1 MYPNN
6 NLSVLPFY
14 TDIRLQNHR
23 RSYAYGEIYPLI
35 TLTDTLLPFQI
46 IRPHRENGIESVKMY
61 YKDGTLFAD
70 ITQPMIETGLRIMRN
85 RPYHDV
91 DTILYAGTLPM
102 ALDTP
107 DGVFYVELSD
117 GVQTWYSEMFTVVQD
132 VSGYVKIEWYD
143 AEDLLMDG
151 NVGIVYTDD
160 DTVTTCFR
168 NRVYLCTEIGKPE
181 YTFSEEVNDRDGY
194 SFPEKQVSEK
204 TYRCT
209 ILAPEYLLDAMRFVR
224 LSDFV
229 QVTDQRG
236 QTYKCDTF
244 LFTPT
249 WQTQGDLA
257 SVEIEFQTNTA
268 VKRIGWGYS
277 TANKGDFSNDFNN
290 DYNNQ

>member
-46 IRPHRENGIESVKMY
+46 IRPRRENGIESVKMY

-70 ITQPMIETGLRIMRN
+70 ITQPMIETGLRVMKN

-107 DGVFYVELSD
+107 DGVFYVELND
-117 GVQTWYSEMFTVVQD
+117 GVETWYSEMFTVVQD
-132 VSGYVKIEWYD
+132 VSGYVKVEWYN

-151 NVGIVYTDD
+151 NIGIVYTDD
-160 DTVTTCFR
+160 DTVTPCFR

-181 YTFSEEVNDRDGY
+181 YTFSEEVNERDGY

-236 QTYKCDTF
+236 QAYNCDTF

>member
-46 IRPHRENGIESVKMY
+46 IRPRRENGIESVKMY

-70 ITQPMIETGLRIMRN
+70 ITQPMIETGLRVMKN

-181 YTFSEEVNDRDGY
+181 YTFSEEVNERDGY

>member
-46 IRPHRENGIESVKMY
+46 IRPRRENGIESVKMY

-70 ITQPMIETGLRIMRN
+70 ITQPMIETGLRVMKN

-102 ALDTP
+102 ALDSP

-181 YTFSEEVNDRDGY
+181 YTFSEEVNERDGY

-229 QVTDQRG
+229 RVTDQRG

>member
-46 IRPHRENGIESVKMY
+46 IRPRRENGIESVKMY

-70 ITQPMIETGLRIMRN
+70 ITQPMIETGLRVMKN

-151 NVGIVYTDD
+151 NLGIVYTDD

-181 YTFSEEVNDRDGY
+181 YTFSEEVNERDGY

-229 QVTDQRG
+229 RVTDQRG
-236 QTYKCDTF
+236 QTYNCDTF

>member
-14 TDIRLQNHR
+14 TDIQWQNHR

-35 TLTDTLLPFQI
+35 SKADMFLPFQI
-46 IRPHRENGIESVKMY
+46 LRLHRDNSVNSVKLY
-61 YKDGTLFAD
+61 RKDGSLYKD
-70 ITQPMIETGLRIMRN
+70 ITHAMLETGLRIFSQ
-85 RPYHDV
+85 RPFLDI
-91 DTILYAGTLPM
+91 DTILYAGTIPIGIDV
-102 ALDTP
+102 A
-107 DGVFYVELSD
+107 DGIYYIALSD
-117 GVQTWYSEMFTVVQD
+117 GVDNWYSEMFTVVQD
-132 VSGYVKIEWYD
+132 VSGHVAIEWYD

-160 DTVTTCFR
+160 SGAPCFR

-181 YTFSEEVNDRDGY
+181 YTFSEEVNERDGY

-209 ILAPEYLLDAMRFVR
+209 ILAPEYLCDVMRFVR
-224 LSDFV
+224 MSDYV
-229 QVTDQRG
+229 RVTDQRG
-236 QTYKCDTF
+236 QIYDCDTF

-268 VKRIGWGYS
+268 VKRIGWGYK
-277 TANKGDFSNDFNN
+277 TAGRGDFNNDFNN
-290 DYNNQ
+290 DFK

>member
-1 MYPNN
+1 MSPNN

-46 IRPHRENGIESVKMY
+46 IRPHRDNGIESVKMY

-70 ITQPMIETGLRIMRN
+70 ITQPMIETGLRVMKN
-85 RPYHDV
+85 RPFYDI

-132 VSGYVKIEWYD
+132 VSGYVKVEWYD
-143 AEDLLMDG
+143 ANDLLMDG
-151 NVGIVYTDD
+151 NLGIVYTDD
-160 DTVTTCFR
+160 DAVTTCFR

-181 YTFSEEVNDRDGY
+181 YTFSEEVNERDGY

-277 TANKGDFSNDFNN
+277 TANKGDFNNDYNN

>member
-46 IRPHRENGIESVKMY
+46 IRPRRENGIESVKMY

-70 ITQPMIETGLRIMRN
+70 ITQPMIETGLRVMKN

-117 GVQTWYSEMFTVVQD
+117 GVETWYSEMFTVVQD
-132 VSGYVKIEWYD
+132 VSGYVKVEWYD

-151 NVGIVYTDD
+151 NLGIVYTDD
-160 DTVTTCFR
+160 DTVTPCFR

-181 YTFSEEVNDRDGY
+181 YTFSEEVNERDGY

>member
-46 IRPHRENGIESVKMY
+46 IRPRRENGIESVKMY

-70 ITQPMIETGLRIMRN
+70 ITQPIIETGLRIMSW
-85 RPYHDV
+85 RPFHDV

-181 YTFSEEVNDRDGY
+181 YTFSEEVNERDGY

>member
-1 MYPNN
+1 MYPSN

-46 IRPHRENGIESVKMY
+46 IRPRRENGIESVKMY

-70 ITQPMIETGLRIMRN
+70 ITQPMIETGLRVMKN

-181 YTFSEEVNDRDGY
+181 YTFSEEVNERDGY

>member
-1 MYPNN
+1 MYPSN

-46 IRPHRENGIESVKMY
+46 IRPRRENGIESVKMY

-70 ITQPMIETGLRIMRN
+70 ITQPMIETGLRVMKN

-132 VSGYVKIEWYD
+132 VSGYVKVEWYD

-151 NVGIVYTDD
+151 NLGIVYTDD
-160 DTVTTCFR
+160 DVVTTCFR

-181 YTFSEEVNDRDGY
+181 YTFSEEVNERDGY

-236 QTYKCDTF
+236 QTYNCDTF

>member
-23 RSYAYGEIYPLI
+23 RSFAYGEIYPLI

-46 IRPHRENGIESVKMY
+46 IRPRRENGIESVKMY

-70 ITQPMIETGLRIMRN
+70 ITQPMIETGLRVMRT
-85 RPYHDV
+85 RPYHNV

-151 NVGIVYTDD
+151 NIGIVYTDD
-160 DTVTTCFR
+160 DTVTPCFR

-181 YTFSEEVNDRDGY
+181 YTFSEEVNERDGY

-229 QVTDQRG
+229 RVTDQRG
-236 QTYKCDTF
+236 QTYNCDTF

-268 VKRIGWGYS
+268 VKRIGRGYS

>member
-46 IRPHRENGIESVKMY
+46 IRPRRENGIESVKMY

-70 ITQPMIETGLRIMRN
+70 ITQPMIETGLRVMRT

-151 NVGIVYTDD
+151 NIGIVYTDD
-160 DTVTTCFR
+160 DTVTPCFR

-181 YTFSEEVNDRDGY
+181 YTFSEEVNERDGY

-229 QVTDQRG
+229 RVTDQRG
-236 QTYKCDTF
+236 QTYNCDTF

-277 TANKGDFSNDFNN
+277 TANKGDFNNDYNN